1 MTSTTV
7 TYQGMKFV
15 VESYVDPC
23 PGLGARDRVE
33 WLESCGRCG
42 GSGVYRWVN
51 AMGNCEGSC
60 FGCWGTGKVE
70 RSQAAQ
76 TLRKAAREDAL
87 HREHGDAIAEYHAGI
102 ARENMARELATA
114 WDEAHAEQARRE
126 ARLAAMNNNTVGE
139 VGERLRNLD
148 AEVVVSTSFER
159 PAFTGYGTDY
169 VKLVIFKLADGRVLK
184 AMSTGTGLYGLG
196 RGDKVR
202 VTGTVKGTGE
212 YKGQVQTILQRV
224 KVEVVEKAPE

>member
-33 WLESCGRCG
+33 WVEDCGRCG

-76 TLRKAAREDAL
+76 TLRKIAREDAL
-87 HREHGDAIAEYHAGI
+87 HREHGDAIAEYHANI
-102 ARENMARELATA
+102 ARANIAAEQAAELAAA
-114 WDEAHAEQARRE
+114 WDEAHAEQARR
-126 ARLAAMNNNTVGE
+126 AAMNNGTVGE
-139 VGERLRNLD
+139 VGERLRNVE
-148 AEVVVSTSFER
+148 AVVEVATSFER
-159 PAFTGYGTDY
+159 DKFNGYGTER
-169 VKLVIFKLADGRVLK
+169 VALVIFKLTDGRVLK
-184 AMSTGTGLYGLG
+184 AMGTARSLYYVE
-196 RGDKVR
+196 RGDKVT
-202 VTGTVKGTGE
+202 VTGTVKGFGE

-224 KVEVVEKAPE
+224 KVEPVD

>member
-33 WLESCGRCG
+33 WVEDCNRCG

-76 TLRKAAREDAL
+76 TLRKIAREDAL
-87 HREHGDAIAEYHAGI
+87 HREHGDAIAEYHANI
-102 ARENMARELATA
+102 ARENIAREQAAELAEA
-114 WDEAHAEQARRE
+114 WDAAHAEQARR
-126 ARLAAMNNNTVGE
+126 AAMNNGTVGE

-148 AEVVVSTSFER
+148 AEVVVSAGFER
-159 PAFTGYGTDY
+159 DKFNGYGTEY

-184 AMSTGTGLYGLG
+184 ASGTGMSLYGLD

-202 VTGTVKGTGE
+202 VTGTVKDFGE

-224 KVEVVEKAPE
+224 KVEPLD

>member
-1 MTSTTV
+1 MTATTV

-33 WLESCGRCG
+33 WVENCPRCG

-76 TLRKAAREDAL
+76 TLRTAARQDAL
-87 HREHGDAIAEYHAGI
+87 HREHGEAIADYHANI
-102 ARENMARELATA
+102 ARENEARELATA

-148 AEVVVSTSFER
+148 AEVVVSAGFER
-159 PAFTGYGTDY
+159 DAYRGYGTEY
-169 VKLVIFKLADGRVLK
+169 VKIVVFALADGRQLK
-184 AMSTGTGLYGLG
+184 AMGTGNALYGLD

-212 YKGQVQTILQRV
+212 YRGQVQTILQRV
-224 KVEVVEKAPE
+224 KVEVVE

>member
-33 WLESCGRCG
+33 WVEDCGRCG

-76 TLRKAAREDAL
+76 TLRKIAREDAL
-87 HREHGDAIAEYHAGI
+87 HREHGDAIAEYHANI
-102 ARENMARELATA
+102 ARENIAREQAAELAAA
-114 WDEAHAEQARRE
+114 WDEAHAEQARR
-126 ARLAAMNNNTVGE
+126 AAMNNGTVGE

-148 AEVVVSTSFER
+148 AEVVVSAGFER
-159 PAFTGYGTDY
+159 DKFNGYGTEY
-169 VKLVIFKLADGRVLK
+169 VKLVIFKLTDGRVLK
-184 AMSTGTGLYGLG
+184 ASGTGMSLYGLD

-202 VTGTVKGTGE
+202 VTGTVKDFGE

-224 KVEVVEKAPE
+224 KVEPLD